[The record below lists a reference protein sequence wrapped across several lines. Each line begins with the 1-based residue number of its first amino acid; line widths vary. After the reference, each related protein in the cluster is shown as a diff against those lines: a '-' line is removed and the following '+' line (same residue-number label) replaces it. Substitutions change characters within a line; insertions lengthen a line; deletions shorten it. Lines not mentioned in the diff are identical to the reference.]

1 MRTLLFIHQAAE
13 LYGSDK
19 TLLALIKNLN
29 PQQYKIVVL
38 LPFDGPLRPALETCQ
53 AKVHITPVLKLYRK
67 MVTPMN
73 LIRFIKDIQ
82 TGLAT
87 VKKLHAQH
95 HFDLIYSNTLAV
107 LLGVFAAKKLQ
118 IPHVWHVH
126 EIIES
131 PGIFKKTF
139 GKLLALKSTTKIV
152 YNSKA
157 TADFWNATAPLT
169 SKSCVILNGLETPNP
184 VSEAEKMEIRER
196 YFHAKTTDS
205 VFALVGRISRW
216 KGQLTA
222 LEAFVPIASEFPN
235 SRLLF
240 IGSAPPNQEHF
251 EETLQSAI
259 RQYGLQ
265 TQVFQIPFQENI
277 HSFWAAIDIAL
288 VPSSEP
294 EPFGLVA
301 VEAMLAGKPVIAS
314 NHGGLTE
321 IVVSNQTGFLFPPS
335 DISALTNA
343 MQKLLLNPEKVKT
356 MGEAGKIRALNHFSI
371 QSYTQAFEQ
380 LFEQL
385 S

>member
-19 TLLALIKNLN
+19 TLLLLIKNLN

-38 LPFDGPLRPALETCQ
+38 LPFDGPLRPALEACQ
-53 AKVHITPVLKLYRK
+53 AEVHITPVLKLYRK

-169 SKSCVILNGLETPNP
+169 PKSSVIHNGLETPNP

-196 YFHAKTTDS
+196 YFHAKTTDR

-251 EETLQSAI
+251 EEQRSDK
-259 RQYGLQ
+259 GL
-265 TQVFQIPFQENI
+265 PR
-277 HSFWAAIDIAL
+277 
-288 VPSSEP
+288 P
-294 EPFGLVA
+294 
-301 VEAMLAGKPVIAS
+301 
-314 NHGGLTE
+314 
-321 IVVSNQTGFLFPPS
+321 LFYL
-335 DISALTNA
+335 I
-343 MQKLLLNPEKVKT
+343 KLL
-356 MGEAGKIRALNHFSI
+356 
-371 QSYTQAFEQ
+371 FE
-380 LFEQL
+380 
-385 S
+385 